1 MIAAVALLSGGCGS
15 DDPELFDAS
24 SPVQVPLGDANVN
37 PSGDAS
43 SIFGNDAAAAPDSGF
58 GPVFRADGGA
68 NAGGFPGPGSDGG
81 MNPRADAGRD
91 GGGAAPDGGSD
102 AGGMGSDG
110 GAAAPGMS
118 AGCGKMPTLTSGMR
132 SIQSGGKNRTFIL
145 RIPENYDR
153 SKPYR
158 LIFGFHWRG
167 GTANDVDSGGTSG
180 FTWSYYGLREQAN
193 NSTIFVAPQGNGNGW
208 ANPNN
213 EDLTFVDDM
222 VKLIQGDLCVDTTRL
237 FALGFSY
244 GGGMSYAV
252 ACGRPTVFRAVAV
265 YSGSELSGCTG
276 GTQPVAYMGLH
287 GLRDPTL
294 NISFG
299 RAMRDKFV
307 RNNGCTAQSPMEP
320 SQGSLTHTCTSYA
333 GCSSGHP
340 VRWCAFD
347 SGHTPAPLEGTT
359 EGSGGGD
366 KTWTKGEVWKFFTQ
380 F

>member
-1 MIAAVALLSGGCGS
+1 MIAAVALLSAGCGS

-43 SIFGNDAAAAPDSGF
+43 SVVGNDAAAAPDSGF
-58 GPVFRADGGA
+58 GPVFRPDGG
-68 NAGGFPGPGSDGG
+68 AGGFPGPGSDGG
-81 MNPRADAGRD
+81 MAPRADAGRD
-91 GGGAAPDGGSD
+91 GGGAAPDGGAD

-118 AGCGKMPTLTSGMR
+118 AGCGKAPTLTSGMR
-132 SIQSGGKNRTFIL
+132 SIQSGGKNRTFIM

-153 SKPYR
+153 NKPYR
-158 LIFGFHWRG
+158 LIFAFHWRG

-208 ANPNN
+208 ANPGG

-222 VKLIQGDLCVDTTRL
+222 IKLIQGDLCVDTTRL

-265 YSGSELSGCTG
+265 YAGAELSGCSG
-276 GTQPVAYMGLH
+276 GTQPIAYMGMH
-287 GLRDPTL
+287 GLGDPTL
-294 NISFG
+294 NISLG

-307 RNNGCTAQSPMEP
+307 RNNGCTAQNPMEP

-333 GCSSGHP
+333 GCSSGRP

-347 SGHTPAPLEGTT
+347 AGHTPAPVDGTT